1 MKYLGK
7 VSDPKD
13 LATKEYVDGK
23 VSGTTGTVTSVNNV
37 EPIDGNIT
45 LTATDIPYTA
55 AGSTTVKSEID
66 DRQMD
71 TNKLD
76 AETAIADEDAFPFYD
91 ASEGI
96 NRKTLWSNIVAKL
109 KSLFLPLAGG
119 TVSGKI
125 KTTYA
130 DGSGIEIAHTVAGKD
145 CGLSINKAS
154 SDKSGAMFVGVGSSG
169 NAGIY
174 SSTLGKWIFY
184 NDGTTTHVD
193 NTIPATAGAVGT
205 TNLANGAVTSAK
217 IAGGAV
223 GTTQLAT
230 GAANSAVIANK
241 AVTAAKIGTDVTYST
256 IGLTSSQVRTI
267 YVGTAAPSSST
278 GSNGDIYLT
287 YS

>member
-1 MKYLGK
+1 MRYLGK
-7 VSDPKD
+7 INDVKD
-13 LATKEYVDGK
+13 LVTKEYVDGK
-23 VSGTTGTVTSVNNV
+23 VAGATGTVTSVNNV
-37 EPIDGNIT
+37 EPSNGNIA
-45 LTATDIPYTA
+45 LTATDIPYTV

-76 AETAIADEDAFPFYD
+76 AETAIADGDAFPFYD

-109 KSLFLPLAGG
+109 KNIFL
-119 TVSGKI
+119 
-125 KTTYA
+125 
-130 DGSGIEIAHTVAGKD
+130 
-145 CGLSINKAS
+145 
-154 SDKSGAMFVGVGSSG
+154 
-169 NAGIY
+169 
-174 SSTLGKWIFY
+174 
-184 NDGTTTHVD
+184 
-193 NTIPATAGAVGT
+193 PATAGAVGT